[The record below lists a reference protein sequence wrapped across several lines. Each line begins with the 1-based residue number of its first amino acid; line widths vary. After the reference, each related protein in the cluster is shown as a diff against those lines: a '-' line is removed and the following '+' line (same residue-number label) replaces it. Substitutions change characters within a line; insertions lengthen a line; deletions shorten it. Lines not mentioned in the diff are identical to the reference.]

1 MKLYYSP
8 GACSLSPHIALC
20 ESELPF
26 ELVKVDIRAKKLEDG
41 SDYTAVN
48 PKGSVP
54 ALGLDEG
61 GVLTE
66 GPAIVQ
72 MIADKLGGS
81 KLAPANGTPERYRL
95 QEWLNFISTDLH
107 KSFGPLFSPVLAD
120 DAKQFFKDRIA
131 RYLGYVDKQLAGK
144 DYLMGSSFTVADGY
158 LFVMLF
164 WCDRMKIDL
173 SGWPNLAA
181 YKARIAARPKVQ
193 AAMASEGLSQKA

>member
-20 ESELPF
+20 ESGLPF

-41 SDYTAVN
+41 SDYLAVN

-54 ALGLDEG
+54 ALALDDG

-72 MIADKLGGS
+72 LIADKEGS
-81 KLAPANGTPERYRL
+81 GKLAPANGTAERYRL
-95 QEWLNFISTDLH
+95 QEWLNFVSTDLH
-107 KSFGPLFSPVLAD
+107 KSFGPLFSPALGD
-120 DAKQFFKDRIA
+120 DAKQFFRDRINK
-131 RYLGYVDKQLAGK
+131 YLGYADKQLEGK
-144 DYLMGSSFTVADGY
+144 DYLMGASFSVADGY
-158 LFVMLF
+158 LFVILT

-173 SGWPNLAA
+173 APYPNLAA
-181 YKARIAARPKVQ
+181 FKARVAARPKVQ
-193 AAMASEGLSQKA
+193 QAMASEGLLQKA